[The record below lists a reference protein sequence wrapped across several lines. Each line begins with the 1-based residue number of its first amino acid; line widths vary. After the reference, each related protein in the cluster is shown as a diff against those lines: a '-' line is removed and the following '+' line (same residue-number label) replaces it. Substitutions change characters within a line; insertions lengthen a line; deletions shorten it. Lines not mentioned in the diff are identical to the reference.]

1 MVDIKYWL
9 HKKNITVKDVAGKL
23 GVTPQSV
30 SRMLKSKTH
39 SLSTLKKIA
48 QALDVELWEL
58 FIPRTT
64 TRPQKVIE
72 VKCPACQSNVKFRVS
87 MSIKAGEVGADGQDG
102 EK

>member
-1 MVDIKYWL
+1 MNNVKYL
-9 HKKNITVKDVAGKL
+9 MKQKGLTIVQLSNRM
-23 GVTPQSV
+23 GVQ
-30 SRMLKSKTH
+30 KSE
-39 SLSTLKKIA
+39 LSTLFKSGNPSRKTLSRIA

-87 MSIKAGEVGADGQDG
+87 MSVKAGEVGG
-102 EK
+102 EKREDEQ

>member
-1 MVDIKYWL
+1 MVDIKYL
-9 HKKNITVKDVAGKL
+9 LRKKNVTVKDLATKL
-23 GVTPQSV
+23 GVTTSAVWQILRSHNP
-30 SRMLKSKTH
+30 

-48 QALDVELWEL
+48 QALDVELGEL